1 MLLAYT
7 LLPVIWFFVAQIFVI
22 FISFPDAVF
31 SWYLSSIGRYIPGKV
46 WQFVG
51 RVAILN
57 HPSGSVFSATL
68 YEHLILMAGAG
79 LFSLIFPKFL
89 YIQLGIIFVLLLVI
103 FTWKFSIKTLI
114 PLILSVVYWSLVGLS
129 AYFTSRALNLK
140 FGYPEISFVYSIS
153 FVASYVLPLTPAGLG
168 IREGIIS
175 LLMGYDPAS
184 SSFAIL
190 TRLIILI
197 VDIIMLAFGF
207 LYKRF
212 AR

>member
-7 LLPVIWFFVAQIFVI
+7 LLPVIWFFVAQIFGI

-79 LFSLIFPKFL
+79 LFSLIFPK
-89 YIQLGIIFVLLLVI
+89 IFI
-103 FTWKFSIKTLI
+103 H
-114 PLILSVVYWSLVGLS
+114 
-129 AYFTSRALNLK
+129 
-140 FGYPEISFVYSIS
+140 
-153 FVASYVLPLTPAGLG
+153 PAGYN
-168 IREGIIS
+168 IC
-175 LLMGYDPAS
+175 
-184 SSFAIL
+184 F
-190 TRLIILI
+190 
-197 VDIIMLAFGF
+197 AFGSIH
-207 LYKRF
+207 LEILH
-212 AR
+212 